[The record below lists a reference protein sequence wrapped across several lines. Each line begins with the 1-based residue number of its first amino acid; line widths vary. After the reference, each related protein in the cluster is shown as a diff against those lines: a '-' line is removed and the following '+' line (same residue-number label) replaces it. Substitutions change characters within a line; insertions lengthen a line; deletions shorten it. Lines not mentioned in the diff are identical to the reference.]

1 MKKYQVVKENDGRYT
16 IGEYDEGYK
25 AFIIND
31 GIYGYYHW
39 DNEAAAQE
47 AAKAY
52 NEYQGNE
59 WLGQHGYGNDVIREG
74 DMDDADPDMIE
85 LYRLFDAVEEEKY
98 FITCGTGA
106 GDEWVTGSLEDAKA
120 RADEQA
126 TYCQSDIVIEDED
139 GYEVTRRVWYG
150 YTPDSEDRECDIIEF
165 GDFGFYNTWSDEQD

>member
-52 NEYQGNE
+52 NEYTGNE
-59 WLGQHGYGNDVIREG
+59 WLSQHGYGNDVIHAD
-74 DMDDADPDMIE
+74 DMDDVDIEMVE
-85 LYRLFDAVEEEKY
+85 LYRLFNAVEE
-98 FITCGTGA
+98 
-106 GDEWVTGSLEDAKA
+106 D
-120 RADEQA
+120 
-126 TYCQSDIVIEDED
+126 
-139 GYEVTRRVWYG
+139 
-150 YTPDSEDRECDIIEF
+150 
-165 GDFGFYNTWSDEQD
+165 